1 MRAVTSKIGQL
12 PGCPAPP
19 SRQHSHLPNYNSWW
33 PLTMSEGKEYP
44 WSSNLVLDAWWMMWG
59 YQGTEQRCIRI
70 LAPGSTIDRTLMTV
84 DLWRNIILKLVRSL
98 LCLESIKWKMTRN
111 YWENIYR
118 MSQKK
123 IPCEEIHMASM
134 DHLDY
139 CSKWSKRSKVSKL
152 SKVVI

>member
-1 MRAVTSKIGQL
+1 
-12 PGCPAPP
+12 
-19 SRQHSHLPNYNSWW
+19 
-33 PLTMSEGKEYP
+33 
-44 WSSNLVLDAWWMMWG
+44 MMWG

-111 YWENIYR
+111 YGENIYR

-123 IPCEEIHMASM
+123 YLVKKSIWQVWTTWIIVQNGPNGPKYPNCP
-134 DHLDY
+134 
-139 CSKWSKRSKVSKL
+139 KWSYRFQACIFFWDTLYIRTSNRAWTSLWQWQHSLRLGCQHQCQEGTSLVDVKE
-152 SKVVI
+152 

>member
-70 LAPGSTIDRTLMTV
+70 LAPGSTIDRTVMMV
-84 DLWRNIILKLVRSL
+84 DSWRNIILKLVRSL
-98 LCLESIKWKMTRN
+98 LCFEMTRDCQKN
-111 YWENIYR
+111 SCFTVIFIYVLYHIYFKAIDVTWIHCA
-118 MSQKK
+118 SFDFSVDFKK
-123 IPCEEIHMASM
+123 LC
-134 DHLDY
+134 
-139 CSKWSKRSKVSKL
+139 
-152 SKVVI
+152 

>member
-1 MRAVTSKIGQL
+1 
-12 PGCPAPP
+12 
-19 SRQHSHLPNYNSWW
+19 
-33 PLTMSEGKEYP
+33 
-44 WSSNLVLDAWWMMWG
+44 MMWG

-111 YWENIYR
+111 YGENIYR

-123 IPCEEIHMASM
+123 YLVKKSIVGPLGLLFKMVQTVESIQIVQSGHIDFRHVFSSGTPCILGQAIERGRVFGNGNIFFDLAANISV
-134 DHLDY
+134 
-139 CSKWSKRSKVSKL
+139 KRGQA
-152 SKVVI
+152 